1 MYLLRSIANGFAKL
15 FGRQATPALTADPL
29 AHTCGEPN
37 WLQLARTEIGLHEF
51 PGSAANPEIM
61 RAWDYCDYQPPNGDE
76 TAWCSAK
83 MCEWTERSGVPSTRA
98 PNARSWLK
106 WGHELQAPRAGCI
119 VVFWRGARTAWEG
132 HVAIYLG
139 AGERPGTIKVLG
151 GNQRNGVSIEDYP
164 ASQVLGYRWPTTG
177 GNSRT
182 LRAQTAGAVGDALT
196 TSALAMATM
205 PDALALSTD
214 LQGLAAWWPWFGVL
228 GITLSIAARL
238 VTIWARTSDWKAKGV

>member
-1 MYLLRSIANGFAKL
+1 MLLRWIERQFGAL
-15 FGRQATPALTADPL
+15 FGQSATPAAARVPDVSP
-29 AHTCGEPN
+29 AGEPR
-37 WLQLARTEIGLHEF
+37 WLQLARADIGIYEF
-51 PGSAANPEIM
+51 PGPAANPDIM
-61 RAWDYCDYQPPNGDE
+61 RAWQYCDYDPPSGDE

-83 MCEWTERSGVPSTRA
+83 SCEWFERSGVPSTRA

-106 WGHELQAPRAGCI
+106 WGHELKAPKLGCV
-119 VVFWRGARTAWEG
+119 VVFWRGSPTSWEG
-132 HVAIYLG
+132 HVALYLG
-139 AGERPGTIKVLG
+139 PGDRPGTIKVLG
-151 GNQRNGVSIEDYP
+151 GNQRNGVTIGEYP

-214 LQGLAAWWPWFGVL
+214 LQGLAAWWPWFGVI

>member
-1 MYLLRSIANGFAKL
+1 MDLLRSLADGFAKL
-15 FGRQATPALTADPL
+15 FGCQPIPATASARPAPVTN
-29 AHTCGEPN
+29 EPA
-37 WLQLARTEIGLHEF
+37 WLQLAQTDMGIREF
-51 PGSAANPEIM
+51 PGAAANPDIM
-61 RAWDYCDYQPPNGDE
+61 RAWDFCDYQPPSGDE

-106 WGHELQAPRAGCI
+106 WGHELQAPRPGCI
-119 VVFWRGARTAWEG
+119 VVFWRGSRTAWEG

-164 ASQVLGYRWPTTG
+164 AAQVLGYRWPTTG

>member
-1 MYLLRSIANGFAKL
+1 MHLLRSIASGLAKL
-15 FGRQATPALTADPL
+15 FDRQTMPAPAQGIGTINA
-29 AHTCGEPN
+29 GEAA
-37 WLQLARTEIGLHEF
+37 WLRLARADIGVHEF
-51 PGSAANPEIM
+51 PGAAANPEIM

-106 WGHELQAPRAGCI
+106 WGHELEAPRPGCI
-119 VVFWRGARTAWEG
+119 AVFWRGSRTAWEG

-139 AGERPGTIKVLG
+139 VGERPGTIKVLG

-164 ASQVLGYRWPTTG
+164 AAQVLGYRWPTTG

-214 LQGLAAWWPWFGVL
+214 LQGLAAWWPWFGML